1 MIEQWRAVPSYPDY
15 EVSTFGN
22 VRTVIERKFSYKYF
36 PAGTHISA
44 VKSQNG
50 YLRVAFRVGAGEQ
63 ELKLV
68 HRLVAITFMPNP
80 ENKPQVNHMD
90 GNKENNNIQNLEWVT
105 AKENTAHADLNG
117 LRSYPTGEFRE
128 DVVYSAELVNKVLH
142 MYFFDFKLASE
153 IETELSLPKSYA
165 PLIIKGKRWV
175 EVYSNF
181 IRGREEYCDIVR
193 KMFSKRRESNRHKI
207 ELEVICATEHMD
219 K

>member
-1 MIEQWRAVPSYPDY
+1 MIEIWKVVADCPDY
-15 EVSTFGN
+15 EVSNLGS

-36 PAGTHISA
+36 PAGTHVAA
-44 VKSQNG
+44 VKSNNG
-50 YLRVAFRVGAGEQ
+50 YLRVAFRVAPGKQ
-63 ELKLV
+63 ELKSV
-68 HRLVAITFMPNP
+68 HRLVANAFIPNP
-80 ENKPQVNHMD
+80 ENKPQVNHID
-90 GNKENNNIQNLEWVT
+90 GNKENNNVQNLEWVT

-128 DVVYSAELVNKVLH
+128 DVVYSAELVNKVLN

-153 IETELSLPKSYA
+153 IEAELSLPKSYA

-181 IRGREEYCDIVR
+181 IEGREEYCNTVR
-193 KMFSKRRESNRHKI
+193 KMFGKRRESNRRKI